1 MDRQETPKREKVSAQ
16 GTERKGKNEYIDNQ
30 FILLDDLVYAPLHAL
45 AHSNMQLQASVVE
58 AIRSLGTV
66 KQNGRDEVV
75 HLDNM
80 NIAYEH
86 LKPEEQEGYS
96 VENVQLK
103 VPLLSIVPV
112 NNLNVKRAEIGF
124 STEIKV
130 MNESDDRYKVNA
142 RICSP
147 EQRSTDYLPKVSYN
161 MEVRSVSAMEGLLRV
176 TDLLSANPVAKQ
188 LDTVSLSPEGAVRS
202 EKYSQLTQ
210 MRDKLSV
217 QEKKLSALYQ
227 KITDTIRSQ
236 EKLQE
241 LNGKQEQKK
250 KYQFNK
256 ESYEKFQDDIMEE
269 VMRLKEQI
277 LQMDIQLAKEEIR

>member
-1 MDRQETPKREKVSAQ
+1 MDRQEPPKRESASAQ
-16 GTERKGKNEYIDNQ
+16 SAERKGKNEYIDNQ

-58 AIRSLGTV
+58 AIRNMGTV
-66 KQNGRDEVV
+66 RQNGQDEII
-75 HLDNM
+75 HLNNV

-86 LKPEEQEGYS
+86 LKPEQQDGYS

-112 NNLNVKRAEIGF
+112 NNLAVKKAEIGF
-124 STEIKV
+124 SAEIKV
-130 MNESDDRYKVNA
+130 TNETDDQYKVNA

-161 MEVRSVSAMEGLLRV
+161 MEVRSVSALEGLLRV
-176 TDLLSANPVAKQ
+176 SDLLSINPVAKQ
-188 LDTVSLSPEGAVRS
+188 LDTVSLSPEGVVRS
-202 EKYSQLTQ
+202 DQYSQMLQ
-210 MRDKLSV
+210 MRDKLNV

-227 KITDTIRSQ
+227 KITDTISSQ

-241 LNGKQEQKK
+241 LNGKPEQQK
-250 KYQFNK
+250 KYQFRK
-256 ESYEKFQDDIMEE
+256 EKYEKFQDDIMEE
-269 VMRLKEQI
+269 VMQLKEKI
-277 LQMDIQLAKEEIR
+277 LQMDIQLAKEEMG